1 MVKLT
6 GPGRKTEIGNNKK
19 GAHPFLFS
27 PNSLSPS
34 FPPLSKPNREPGAKE
49 EMEFVLFLPSLTKQN
64 VKGSLQL
71 K

>member
-6 GPGRKTEIGNNKK
+6 GTGRKTEIGNKKK

-34 FPPLSKPNREPGAKE
+34 FPPLSKPNREPSAKA
-49 EMEFVLFLPSLTKQN
+49 EMEFV
-64 VKGSLQL
+64 
-71 K
+71 